1 MRHRKPVSQS
11 MRPLGSFLRS
21 KLEFDAGISSH
32 RRVDLVKLLCA
43 LNRHLN
49 RDTAP
54 LSVVSEAVLQSRP
67 IRLHYTSDR
76 IENIFHEFTLT
87 AANDFDLKIAR
98 KIDQIVESFLLIV
111 LRRDCF
117 CINRFHFEVWF
128 LPFLIHRVGPGFSE
142 SEVASCSNRTQ
153 NISGIIGVVIS

>member
-49 RDTAP
+49 LKNTKSYCDGHFINGK
-54 LSVVSEAVLQSRP
+54 EA
-67 IRLHYTSDR
+67 
-76 IENIFHEFTLT
+76 F
-87 AANDFDLKIAR
+87 
-98 KIDQIVESFLLIV
+98 
-111 LRRDCF
+111 
-117 CINRFHFEVWF
+117 
-128 LPFLIHRVGPGFSE
+128 
-142 SEVASCSNRTQ
+142 
-153 NISGIIGVVIS
+153 